1 MTRGGRRESDP
12 RAEHLLARFAER
24 FGRTDVPVPVDAVAS
39 DLLGLFI
46 VESEEIEVSG
56 LLVPASRYVFLNA
69 REARESAGR
78 RRFTLA
84 HEIGHWV
91 CQCDEGRGAAPEPI
105 LCREADLSGEDGLE
119 LRVRGGGRPFE
130 VELDDGTRG
139 YGRTVSRRAPVATTA
154 EWAVVRVPFTA
165 FRSSIFG
172 RPVNAPPM
180 DPSRLRSV
188 GLYLLDGRDGPFR
201 VEVDYIRT
209 YRGGTPTSPA
219 AP

>member
-39 DLLGLFI
+39 DLLGLL
-46 VESEEIEVSG
+46 VLESEDIEVSG

-105 LCREADLSGEDGLE
+105 LCREADLSA
-119 LRVRGGGRPFE
+119 GGGGPLEREANNFAASLLMPEEQVRSMAAEGVGATDAAERFGVSDIAMAWRYYNLSLSDARP
-130 VELDDGTRG
+130 
-139 YGRTVSRRAPVATTA
+139 
-154 EWAVVRVPFTA
+154 
-165 FRSSIFG
+165 
-172 RPVNAPPM
+172 
-180 DPSRLRSV
+180 
-188 GLYLLDGRDGPFR
+188 
-201 VEVDYIRT
+201 
-209 YRGGTPTSPA
+209 
-219 AP
+219 